1 MTTRPRILII
11 DDEADLAWML
21 KLNLERT
28 KLYEVEVETDPARG
42 VQAAQ
47 KFAPDLV
54 LLDLILPQT
63 SGGELAQQLKTA
75 LAPAVLPVIFLT
87 AALPRHESDGKPR
100 TMAGYRVL
108 SKPIDLRE
116 LLDCLATEL
125 QPQRVPLT
133 SGTR

>member
-1 MTTRPRILII
+1 MTARPRILII

-28 KLYEVEVETDPARG
+28 KLYEAEVETDPAKG
-42 VQAAQ
+42 VQAARA
-47 KFAPDLV
+47 FAPDLV

-63 SGGELAQQLKTA
+63 SGGELALQLKTA
-75 LAPAVLPVIFLT
+75 LAPAVLPVVFLT
-87 AALPRHESDGKPR
+87 AALPRPDPDGKPR

-116 LLDCLATEL
+116 LLDCVATEL
-125 QPQRVPLT
+125 GRQRAPLT
-133 SGTR
+133 AGAR